1 MYRYRFLVIE
11 GLVDLKTLNVRIKVI
26 DGSGVE
32 YRRLSVMIERYVRK
46 LIKQLE
52 KYAEGGEEPT
62 FLRGLL
68 SR

>member
-11 GLVDLKTLNVRIKVI
+11 GLADLKTLNVRIKVI

-46 LIKQLE
+46 LIKQQINT
-52 KYAEGGEEPT
+52 A
-62 FLRGLL
+62 RRS
-68 SR
+68 SRW